1 MKKIYS
7 KPEVQLVAFLQE
19 DYLLVGSDN
28 YRSYDF
34 DEFENE
40 DEDLDFNFDG
50 FDDDEQDY

>member
-7 KPEVQLVAFLQE
+7 KPEVQLVAILQE

-40 DEDLDFNFDG
+40 NEDLEFNFDG
-50 FDDDEQDY
+50 FDDDDIDL

>member
-7 KPEVQLVAFLQE
+7 KPEVQLVAILQE